1 MTYTPIKTWSTG
13 DVLTGDDLNNELIGL
28 KKYTHKIGTT
38 DLKNAQ
44 FVDTQHIMPGTID
57 AQTNV
62 THNCTGMFGG
72 QSHSYQSL
80 NYTFV
85 TKFNSN
91 QTTNTLH
98 NVFVPETA
106 FTINIGRPA
115 TTLFSWWIQEK
126 TNSVYSEANKNNFYV
141 AAFTEQP
148 GILPNGTHI
157 STTGSGGEEIGTGN
171 SIAFGDLL
179 DSTNYLSG
187 FTIKEG
193 STINF
198 FLGLTGRSTARRS
211 QVMSWGVCLE
221 LFYM

>member
-28 KKYTHKIGTT
+28 KKYTHRVGTT

-44 FVDTQHIMPGTID
+44 FIDTQHIMPGTID

-91 QTTNTLH
+91 RSANTL
-98 NVFVPETA
+98 NNIFIPETA

-126 TNSVYSEANKNNFYV
+126 TDTFSGTNLNNFFV
-141 AAFTEQP
+141 GANTKTP
-148 GILPNGTHI
+148 GIIPNGTHVSTSRSNGENI
-157 STTGSGGEEIGTGN
+157 STSSTVVY
-171 SIAFGDLL
+171 GDLL
-179 DSTNYLSG
+179 DGTNYLSG
-187 FTIKEG
+187 FTTLEG
-193 STINF
+193 SSINF
-198 FLGLTGRSTARRS
+198 FLGLTGRATSHKS

>member
-28 KKYTHKIGTT
+28 KKYTHLVGST
-38 DLKNAQ
+38 DLKGTQ

-62 THNCTGMFGG
+62 THNCTGIFGG
-72 QSHSYQSL
+72 QNHSYQSL

-91 QTTNTLH
+91 RSADTPN
-98 NVFVPETA
+98 NVFIPETA

-115 TTLFSWWIQEK
+115 TALFSWWIQEK
-126 TNSVYSEANKNNFYV
+126 TDLVLSGSNTNNYFVGANTK
-141 AAFTEQP
+141 TP
-148 GILPNGTHI
+148 GVIPNGTHI
-157 STTGSGGEEIGTGN
+157 STSASGGETIATGA
-171 SIAFGDLL
+171 SIAYGDLL
-179 DSTNYLSG
+179 DGTNYLSG
-187 FTIKEG
+187 FTTLEG

-198 FLGLTGRSTARRS
+198 FLGLTGRATSYRS

>member
-28 KKYTHKIGTT
+28 KKYTHKIGNT

-72 QSHSYQSL
+72 QSNSYQSL

-85 TKFNSN
+85 TKFNSVRSSGGSN
-91 QTTNTLH
+91 
-98 NVFVPETA
+98 NVFIPETA

-115 TTLFSWWIQEK
+115 TALFSWWIQEK
-126 TNSVYSEANKNNFYV
+126 TDTFSGTNLNNFFV
-141 AAFTEQP
+141 GANTKTP
-148 GILPNGTHI
+148 GIIPNGTHVSTSRSNAQNI
-157 STTGSGGEEIGTGN
+157 STSA
-171 SIAFGDLL
+171 SVVYGDLL
-179 DSTNYLSG
+179 DGTNYLSG
-187 FTIKEG
+187 FTTLEG

-198 FLGLTGRSTARRS
+198 FLGLIGRATSHKS